1 MYRVSKRVSIW
12 VVLTFLLLFFLVSAL
27 LMPHS
32 PILDLGGTQCAS
44 SRKDKTSKPRDAF
57 GNDFAVCP
65 DVKFPSE
72 GTNKGWPIFRK
83 ALERYAK
90 FHKTKLKQ
98 LKQSFLG
105 EGVKTLTWTCSQAK
119 CSGLG
124 DQLFRIQYFLLLA
137 MMSDRL
143 FTVHWDEALDRS
155 ARYLIPNEM
164 NWNYFDLSKGMCTDK
179 DLVFSTN
186 NCSKNTFDIT
196 SMWGFGWT
204 KEEFAHFGDML
215 FSSEQHITVT
225 GRVVADVMFINKDSI
240 MDPGK
245 KITAGF
251 EKLGLNDI
259 LVEQHSNET
268 VRCGHN
274 PLWYSMLHKFGA
286 HHIMEIPEISSGR
299 VVATEP
305 WMQVSHVIFCY
316 LFKFPQVLITE
327 VDRVSRSLGI
337 DDNKYVAVHLRTG
350 FKGMPYEESY
360 ITRWIHRNW
369 KFFEDTYVWDGIVAH
384 GFELAD
390 RMLGPQSFVYLCT
403 DTDVAKERYQKKY
416 GDRLKIADLSLTH
429 SAHSRSKCESQDAT
443 STEDTKQTLETTE
456 AEQTPET
463 PSLYDD
469 PYVSMWIDFFLLGR
483 AHAMVHGDSSYSV
496 NAAFLR
502 PMPNLYQ
509 AWVMFDDNRKCI
521 ASHLGGNSTCIIM
534 Y

>member
-1 MYRVSKRVSIW
+1 
-12 VVLTFLLLFFLVSAL
+12 
-27 LMPHS
+27 
-32 PILDLGGTQCAS
+32 
-44 SRKDKTSKPRDAF
+44 
-57 GNDFAVCP
+57 
-65 DVKFPSE
+65 
-72 GTNKGWPIFRK
+72 
-83 ALERYAK
+83 
-90 FHKTKLKQ
+90 
-98 LKQSFLG
+98 
-105 EGVKTLTWTCSQAK
+105 
-119 CSGLG
+119 
-124 DQLFRIQYFLLLA
+124 
-137 MMSDRL
+137 
-143 FTVHWDEALDRS
+143 
-155 ARYLIPNEM
+155 
-164 NWNYFDLSKGMCTDK
+164 
-179 DLVFSTN
+179 
-186 NCSKNTFDIT
+186 
-196 SMWGFGWT
+196 
-204 KEEFAHFGDML
+204 
-215 FSSEQHITVT
+215 
-225 GRVVADVMFINKDSI
+225 MFINKDSI

-259 LVEQHSNET
+259 LVEQHPNET

-316 LFKFPQVLITE
+316 LFKFPQVLVTE